1 MGRMI
6 QLVRHIRDLLTMDSL
21 SRRLSVFLMLLVC
34 LLFACVLCLLFLFN
48 TFSSSPDSLKSS
60 LKNSADE
67 YAYNVRLY
75 FSDMAAQGIR
85 MSGLI
90 TDETEKLLTHQGVLF
105 DMVRDNQALIELLEE
120 RSYGI
125 LNNTLHTTNCSGV
138 YVIFDTTVN
147 SKLPDSK
154 QSRSGIFLRYENISG
169 PRQTNSS
176 FAWVR
181 GIHSIGA
188 RYCHVFHNKWE
199 LEFAIDR
206 LPFYKKLMQAA
217 SPSLSGCYFYPP
229 LLKLKGTWEKI
240 MLLCVP
246 MVGKSGQFYG
256 ICGLEISAMY
266 FKLKHLSDKNGSL
279 RATGLLARR
288 QNGCLLPATGLES
301 GTASGYFV
309 GLGASPMRIEPFED
323 GLSRY
328 TSKAGSFIG
337 KEQTVRL
344 SPLDGSAEWSIAYFI
359 PEEDYKSIVHYH
371 YLKIASFCLLFL
383 CIALLFSFY
392 IGRLCVRPVLQRI
405 ESITNGS
412 SDKTSIVEIDE
423 LINFLA
429 KHHKEQAAMASQ
441 ADLSGF
447 FNFKKNIETL
457 SNAERAVFDLYLEGY
472 SSQEVADKL
481 FISINTVKSHNRRIY
496 KKLDIS
502 SKKEL
507 MLFAKMYTKDA
518 KEDGNAGEEGGST
531 DDTKKH
537 PA

>member
-1 MGRMI
+1 MGKMI
-6 QLVRHIRDLLTMDSL
+6 QFVRNTRDLLTMDSL
-21 SRRLSVFLMLLVC
+21 SRRMSVFLMLLVC
-34 LLFACVLCLLFLFN
+34 MLFACVLCLLFLFN
-48 TFSSSPDSLKSS
+48 TLSSSPDSLKKS

-67 YAYNVRLY
+67 YAYNLRLY

-90 TDETEKLLTHQGVLF
+90 TEETEKTLTHQGVLF
-105 DMVRDNQALIELLEE
+105 DMVKDNQTLIELLEE
-120 RSYGI
+120 RAYSV

-147 SKLPDSK
+147 SGLPDSK

-181 GIHSIGA
+181 GMHSIGA
-188 RYCHVFHNKWE
+188 RYGHTFHNKWE
-199 LEFAIDR
+199 LEFANDR
-206 LPFYKKLMQAA
+206 VPFYKRVQQAA
-217 SPSLSGCYFYPP
+217 SPNLSGCYFYPP
-229 LLKLKGTWEKI
+229 LLKLKGTWEKM

-246 MVGKSGQFYG
+246 MVGKNGQFYG

-266 FKLKHLSDKNGSL
+266 FKLKHMSDRSGSL

-288 QNGCLLPATGLES
+288 QNGYLLPATGLES

-309 GLGASPMRIEPFED
+309 GLGTSPIRIEPFED
-323 GLSRY
+323 DLNRY

-337 KEQTVRL
+337 KDQTVRL
-344 SPLDGSAEWSIAYFI
+344 SPLDGAAEWAIVYFI
-359 PEEDYKSIVHYH
+359 PEEEYKSIVHYH
-371 YLKIASFCLLFL
+371 YLKISCFCLLFL
-383 CIALLFSFY
+383 CIAILLSFY

-423 LINFLA
+423 LISFLA
-429 KHHKEQAAMASQ
+429 RHHKEQAAIASE

-447 FNFKKNIETL
+447 LNFKNNIETL

-496 KKLDIS
+496 KKLNIS

-507 MLFAKMYTKDA
+507 MLFAKMYTGETKTA
-518 KEDGNAGEEGGST
+518 GNAGQEGDTT
-531 DDTKKH
+531 DSTKKIF
-537 PA
+537 